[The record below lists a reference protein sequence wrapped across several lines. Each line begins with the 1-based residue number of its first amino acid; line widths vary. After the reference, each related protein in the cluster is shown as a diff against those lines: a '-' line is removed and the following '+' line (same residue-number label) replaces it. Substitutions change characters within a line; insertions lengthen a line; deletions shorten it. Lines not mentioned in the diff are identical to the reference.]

1 MLDRSTP
8 LEPKKI
14 LYFDHKIFC
23 KPQRFFYWQIWSQT
37 MNITQKID
45 EMIEER
51 SLLKHPFY
59 QAWSDGKLTKESLA
73 GYSKEYFQLVK
84 EVPSFMA
91 PIIQQAPESVVKEL
105 VENQQ
110 EESDHIKPWIAFA
123 GELGISEEELLSYS
137 GLPKT
142 RKAVSDLNELMDT
155 FEGGACAMYAF
166 EKEIPKISQTKL
178 DGLAEFYGMTSDEA
192 TEYFKLH
199 TEADIRHAASWRNI
213 LEKSSTDYDKLIE
226 IAEKSISAQNLLL
239 DSCFEEY
246 C

>member
-1 MLDRSTP
+1 
-8 LEPKKI
+8 
-14 LYFDHKIFC
+14 
-23 KPQRFFYWQIWSQT
+23 
-37 MNITQKID
+37 MNIIQKID

-59 QAWSDGKLTKESLA
+59 QMWSDGKLTKESLA

-84 EVPSFMA
+84 AVPTFMT
-91 PIIQQAPESVVKEL
+91 PIIDKAPGKVLGEL
-105 VENQQ
+105 LENQQ

-123 GELGISEEELLSYS
+123 GELGISEDELTSYA
-137 GLPKT
+137 GTAKT
-142 RKAVSDLNELMDT
+142 QKAVSDLNQLMDT
-155 FEGGACAMYAF
+155 FDGGACAMYAF

-178 DGLAEFYGMTSDEA
+178 DGLAEFYGMTNDES

-213 LEKSSTDYDKLIE
+213 LEKSSVDTSKLIE
-226 IAEKSISAQNLLL
+226 IADKSLSAQNLLL
-239 DSCFEEY
+239 DSCYEEY

>member
-1 MLDRSTP
+1 
-8 LEPKKI
+8 
-14 LYFDHKIFC
+14 
-23 KPQRFFYWQIWSQT
+23 
-37 MNITQKID
+37 MNIIQKID
-45 EMIEER
+45 EMIEEK

-59 QAWSDGKLTKESLA
+59 QMWSDGKLTQESLA

-84 EVPSFMA
+84 TVPSFMT
-91 PIIQQAPESVVKEL
+91 PIIEKSPESVVSEL

-123 GELGISEEELLSYS
+123 GELGISEDELISYS
-137 GLPKT
+137 GTAKT
-142 RKAVSDLNELMDT
+142 QKAVSDLNQLMDT
-155 FEGGACAMYAF
+155 FDGGACAMYAF

-178 DGLAEFYGMTSDEA
+178 DGLAEFYGMTSHNA

-213 LEKSSTDYDKLIE
+213 LEKSSVDYSNLVE
-226 IAEKSISAQNLLL
+226 IADKSISAQNLLL
-239 DSCFEEY
+239 DSCYEEY

>member
-1 MLDRSTP
+1 
-8 LEPKKI
+8 
-14 LYFDHKIFC
+14 
-23 KPQRFFYWQIWSQT
+23 
-37 MNITQKID
+37 MNIIKKID

-91 PIIQQAPESVVKEL
+91 PIIEKAPESVVKEL

-123 GELGISEEELLSYS
+123 GDLGISEEELLSYS

-142 RKAVSDLNELMDT
+142 RRAVSDLNELMDS
-155 FEGGACAMYAF
+155 FENGACAMYAF

-178 DGLAEFYGMTSDEA
+178 DGLSEFYGMTSDEA

-239 DSCFEEY
+239 DSCFDEY

>member
-1 MLDRSTP
+1 
-8 LEPKKI
+8 
-14 LYFDHKIFC
+14 
-23 KPQRFFYWQIWSQT
+23 
-37 MNITQKID
+37 MNIIQKID

-59 QAWSDGKLTKESLA
+59 QMWSDGKLTQESLA

-84 EVPSFMA
+84 SVPSFMT
-91 PIIQQAPESVVKEL
+91 PIIAKSPESVVGEL

-123 GELGISEEELLSYS
+123 GELGIPEDELISYS
-137 GLPKT
+137 GTAKT
-142 RKAVSDLNELMDT
+142 QKAVSDLNQLMDT
-155 FEGGACAMYAF
+155 FDGGACAMYAF

-178 DGLAEFYGMTSDEA
+178 DGLAEFYGMTSNEA

-213 LEKSSTDYDKLIE
+213 LEKSSVDSSNLIE
-226 IAEKSISAQNLLL
+226 IADKSISAQNLLL
-239 DSCFEEY
+239 DSCYKEY

>member
-1 MLDRSTP
+1 
-8 LEPKKI
+8 
-14 LYFDHKIFC
+14 
-23 KPQRFFYWQIWSQT
+23 
-37 MNITQKID
+37 MNIIQKID
-45 EMIEER
+45 EMLEER

-59 QAWSDGKLTKESLA
+59 QMWSDGKLTKESLA

-84 EVPSFMA
+84 AVPAFMT
-91 PIIQQAPESVVKEL
+91 PIIEKAPDAVVGEL

-123 GELGISEEELLSYS
+123 GELGISEDELISYS
-137 GLPKT
+137 GTTKT
-142 RKAVSDLNELMDT
+142 QKAVSDLNQLMVT
-155 FEGGACAMYAF
+155 FDGGATAMYAF

-178 DGLAEFYGMTSDEA
+178 DGLAEFYGMTSNEA

-213 LEKSSTDYDKLIE
+213 LEKSSIDYNKLVE
-226 IAEKSISAQNLLL
+226 IADKSISAQNLLL
-239 DSCFEEY
+239 DSCYEEY